1 MDAKGH
7 TLTQRVTAVLRA
19 RQYVVFYAIGLYAF
33 GFAVTLTSA
42 WLYRH
47 RPIGELL
54 DDARS
59 PLIDAVAGRSASI
72 MLLFLAYIAVSTWL
86 RAGYIRSLNGD
97 FHLRPRDAGQF
108 LRLLA
113 LNAVL
118 AVVYA
123 IGSAVMVWGSQA
135 ATAGNVAAALAA
147 AVLMVISLAAL
158 YADYIVVLAG
168 LGPLAAVVRSTRV
181 LATAFGGS
189 VIVLLVVT
197 LLGNPNGALLSSVAQ
212 ASLPRAMP
220 IMVVWTV
227 ALGGVLF
234 VADVVLLVF
243 YLGSPARGEL
253 EPESG

>member
-1 MDAKGH
+1 MDATGH
-7 TLTQRVTAVLRA
+7 TLTQRVIAVLRA
-19 RQYVVFYAIGLYAF
+19 RQYVLFYAIGLYAF

-72 MLLFLAYIAVSTWL
+72 LLLFLAYIAVSTWL

-97 FHLRPRDAGQF
+97 FHLRPRDTAQF
-108 LRLLA
+108 LRLLT
-113 LNAVL
+113 LNVVL

-147 AVLMVISLAAL
+147 AVLMAISLAAL
-158 YADYIVVLAG
+158 YADYIIVLADT
-168 LGPLAAVVRSTRV
+168 GPLAAVIRSTRV
-181 LATAFGGS
+181 LATAFAGS
-189 VIVLLVVT
+189 VLVLLVVT
-197 LLGNPNGALLSSVAQ
+197 LLGSPNGALLSSVAQ
-212 ASLPRAMP
+212 NSLPRAMP
-220 IMVVWTV
+220 IMVIWTV
-227 ALGGVLF
+227 ALGGILF
-234 VADVVLLVF
+234 VADVVLLVL
-243 YLGSPARGEL
+243 YLDSPARGEL
-253 EPESG
+253 KPESG